1 MEQVAP
7 IHLSDNYFLFRSGY

>member
-7 IHLSDNYFLFRSGY
+7 IHFSDNYFLFRNGY